1 MMLVPAAVLV
11 LIVLGAIA
19 VDSAVV
25 FLAQRD
31 LSNRTAGVANDIA
44 GYAVS
49 ESSFY
54 QGGGAVELDQSKAA
68 SYTGLAF
75 SDDRR
80 PGGFER
86 WSAAASTQGRTV
98 VVVAEA
104 DVRLVFAPAIPGVRS
119 MAHVT
124 ARSTVSA
131 RGG

>member
-31 LSNRTAGVANDIA
+31 LANRTAGAANDIA
-44 GYAVS
+44 GFAVS

-54 QGGGAVELDQSKAA
+54 RGGGAVSLDQGKAA
-68 SYTGLAF
+68 SYVGLAF
-75 SDDRR
+75 SDARR
-80 PGGFER
+80 PAGYER
-86 WSAAASTQGRTV
+86 WGGAASTSGRTV

-119 MAHVT
+119 IAHVT